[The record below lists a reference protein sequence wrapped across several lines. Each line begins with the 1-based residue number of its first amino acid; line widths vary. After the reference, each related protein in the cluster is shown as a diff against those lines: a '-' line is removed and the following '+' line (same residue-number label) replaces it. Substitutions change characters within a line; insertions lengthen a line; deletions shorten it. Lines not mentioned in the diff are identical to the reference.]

1 MIFLFQKSKPTPNKV
16 NDKLKKILD
25 LIKNLTMER
34 KSIAEVMVYCVEN
47 ADKSEEICEYI
58 KDSIG
63 KLTI

>member
-1 MIFLFQKSKPTPNKV
+1 
-16 NDKLKKILD
+16 
-25 LIKNLTMER
+25 MER

-63 KLTI
+63 RVDI